1 MEFKYNTVEEAIDE
15 LELLKWQEGITDF
28 VIIEE
33 FSKVKEFTVSNLSI
47 GTEDNIVFCCDDNG
61 VIDKQGSILIGFLK
75 HHLLS
80 ISKIYDNGVRFGLF
94 EFEDG
99 TVTIK
104 VAWRI

>member
-1 MEFKYNTVEEAIDE
+1 MYKITTVITIEEAIDK

-28 VIIEE
+28 VITEE
-33 FSKVKEFTVSNLSI
+33 FSNIKEFLVSNLSI
-47 GTEDNIVFCCDDNG
+47 ETEDDIVFCWDDG
-61 VIDKQGSILIGFLK
+61 EEIERQGSILIGFLK

-80 ISKIYDNGVRFGLF
+80 INKIYDKDIGYDLL

-104 VAWRI
+104 VA